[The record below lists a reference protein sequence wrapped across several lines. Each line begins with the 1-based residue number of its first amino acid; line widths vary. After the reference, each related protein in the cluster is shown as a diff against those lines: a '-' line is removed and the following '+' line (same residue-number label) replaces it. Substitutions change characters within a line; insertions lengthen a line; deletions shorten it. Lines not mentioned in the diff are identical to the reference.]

1 MKTQA
6 DVGIGPVSCENCS
19 VFKKGEGGPEAPGA
33 LRLRNKK
40 ATASVAS
47 SYSQNP
53 PVQFCNRFKGAQ
65 KNKYRTPT
73 EKAPLQPVQRNLPT
87 YLPRNPSNNLY
98 SSQFDGFP
106 EISDGKYKA
115 SQRNTVETGNN
126 DGLWGNFDGFGNKSP
141 VESVQKDTPR
151 ESRTEIYEIYLPTSL
166 IVSGTFIRG

>member
-53 PVQFCNRFKGAQ
+53 PV
-65 KNKYRTPT
+65 YRGIP
-73 EKAPLQPVQRNLPT
+73 PIRN
-87 YLPRNPSNNLY
+87 
-98 SSQFDGFP
+98 SQFP
-106 EISDGKYKA
+106 IWAKGKGVLGPSKTA
-115 SQRNTVETGNN
+115 I
-126 DGLWGNFDGFGNKSP
+126 FKKS
-141 VESVQKDTPR
+141 R
-151 ESRTEIYEIYLPTSL
+151 YYR
-166 IVSGTFIRG
+166 R

>member
-53 PVQFCNRFKGAQ
+53 PVTCRLGGLFPFNRRARLLVA
-65 KNKYRTPT
+65 NVDTH
-73 EKAPLQPVQRNLPT
+73 NLT
-87 YLPRNPSNNLY
+87 
-98 SSQFDGFP
+98 
-106 EISDGKYKA
+106 
-115 SQRNTVETGNN
+115 
-126 DGLWGNFDGFGNKSP
+126 
-141 VESVQKDTPR
+141 
-151 ESRTEIYEIYLPTSL
+151 
-166 IVSGTFIRG
+166 

>member
-53 PVQFCNRFKGAQ
+53 PV
-65 KNKYRTPT
+65 TP
-73 EKAPLQPVQRNLPT
+73 
-87 YLPRNPSNNLY
+87 
-98 SSQFDGFP
+98 
-106 EISDGKYKA
+106 
-115 SQRNTVETGNN
+115 
-126 DGLWGNFDGFGNKSP
+126 
-141 VESVQKDTPR
+141 
-151 ESRTEIYEIYLPTSL
+151 
-166 IVSGTFIRG
+166 IRGPRCVYSRFVTAVYKGNSGVNVTGVFCE